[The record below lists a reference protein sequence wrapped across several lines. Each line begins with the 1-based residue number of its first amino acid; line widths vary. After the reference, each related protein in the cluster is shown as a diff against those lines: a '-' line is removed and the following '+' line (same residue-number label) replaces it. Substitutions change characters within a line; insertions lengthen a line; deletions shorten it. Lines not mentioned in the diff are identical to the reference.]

1 MNKMNRILQIQLLAE
16 TILEQKRFKAPNGYF
31 ELVHQTLDDYAVGRD
46 EMEGLK
52 DIPSE
57 LSHPLRNMLV
67 GLNPF
72 QVMFGSLSAQEAAF
86 VLVHVIE
93 SLANPKI
100 PFDKTVAFLIKEVES
115 VKDIVEDKFSEQ
127 TKGAQR
133 NTGVIMNLV
142 GPHRFFLQGK
152 PMFLVEQS
160 LCEGLVHTNFGMNT
174 PSQYLRSPLPYCY
187 IEFGDK
193 RDLDVFVFNEMS
205 GLHQVEGVYISEYP
219 HDERMQSHLMAF
231 LEARNAFDP
240 KSANVRY
247 IELEFTGTPIGKEH
261 ALDDA
266 TFNISL
272 VIDDDAMLTVEEIYQ
287 LHVEYYQEMQETN
300 LLFKATRIDDTTA
313 QCFKPLLELLIKCL
327 IFINCDLSTQV
338 KVLDRTAL
346 EKQLNGLKNPAKRRK
361 LQRKIN
367 SSKDYIL
374 VTSKDKLEY
383 SSSPSSDS
391 SKVSAHWRRGHFRN
405 QRYGEEFSKTKI
417 LWIQPA
423 LIGVG
428 SAQVKT
434 YVVKNN

>member
-1 MNKMNRILQIQLLAE
+1 MNTMNRILQIQLLAE
-16 TILEQKRFKAPNGYF
+16 NILEQKRFKAPNGYF
-31 ELVHQTLDDYAVGRD
+31 ELVHQTLDDYASGKD

-52 DIPSE
+52 DIPSH

-72 QVMFGSLSAQEAAF
+72 QVMFGSLSTQEAAF

-93 SLANPKI
+93 SLSNPKI

-152 PMFLVEQS
+152 PMFLVEQT
-160 LCEGLVHTNFGMNT
+160 LCEGLVHTNFGMDT

-193 RDLDVFVFNEMS
+193 RDLDVSVYNELS

-231 LEARNAFDP
+231 LEARNAFNP
-240 KSANVRY
+240 NSANVRY
-247 IELEFTGTPIGKEH
+247 IELEFTGSPIGKEH

-287 LHVEYYQEMQETN
+287 LHVEYYQEMHETN
-300 LLFKATRIDDTTA
+300 QLFKATRIDDTTA

-374 VTSKDKLEY
+374 VTSKDKIEY
-383 SSSPSSDS
+383 QSAASGVNG
-391 SKVSAHWRRGHFRN
+391 KMSAHWRRGHFRN
-405 QRYGEEFSKTKI
+405 QRYGEELSKTKI

-434 YVVKNN
+434 YVVKSN

>member
-16 TILEQKRFKAPNGYF
+16 ALLEQNRFKAPNGYF
-31 ELVHQTLDDYAVGRD
+31 DLVHQTLDNYAGGVD
-46 EMEGLK
+46 EQEVFK
-52 DIPSE
+52 DISSS

-72 QVMFGSLSAQEAAF
+72 QVMFNSLSTEEAAI
-86 VLVHVIE
+86 VLAHVIE
-93 SLANPKI
+93 SLADPKI
-100 PFDKTVAFLIKEVES
+100 PFDKTVAFLIQEVQS
-115 VKDIVEDKFSEQ
+115 VKDIVEDTLKDVNQ
-127 TKGAQR
+127 GAQR

-193 RDLDVFVFNEMS
+193 RNLDVFVYNEMS

-219 HDERMQSHLMAF
+219 HDERMQSYLMEF
-231 LEARNAFDP
+231 LQAKNAYNP
-240 KSANVRY
+240 KSENVRY
-247 IELEFTGTPIGKEH
+247 IELEFTGSPIGKQH

-272 VIDDDAMLTVEEIYQ
+272 LIDDDAMLTVEEIYQ
-287 LHVEYYQEMQETN
+287 LHVEYYQEMQASN
-300 LLFKATRIDDTTA
+300 SLFKAKRIDETSA

-327 IFINCDLSTQV
+327 IFINCDLSMQV
-338 KVLDRTAL
+338 KVLDRTVL
-346 EKQLNGLKNPAKRRK
+346 EKQMNGLKNPAKRRK

-374 VTSKDKLEY
+374 VSSKEKLEY
-383 SSSPSSDS
+383 SSSQSSDN
-391 SKVSAHWRRGHFRN
+391 SKVAAHWRRGHFRN
-405 QRYGEEFSKTKI
+405 QRYGEELSKTKI

-434 YVVKNN
+434 YVVKSN